1 MIMAS
6 PDAQE
11 REAPEEEIQEQDQKK
26 IQEQD
31 QKQPKVVIVIAGM
44 ARSGKSAAL
53 NNVFGAN
60 FTSTYSTGSVTRIV
74 AMRRTKG
81 TKGEL
86 IIVDTPG
93 FGATDLTTSKVKQ
106 ELRDSIGGLNF
117 VLVYCYSVSPSSAH
131 SVADEYVVKNLQDVL
146 GKDIWEKCVV
156 LFTFSDLVRAQVC
169 PNVEDRDTYKG
180 FISEHAQEFSEMLKN
195 KCGDH
200 VPDVKSVFELN
211 LDQEDIREIVAVPVG
226 LKFKA
231 GKEKHVLVPGIED
244 ATWLDLALTEIVRKA
259 KEEDREAY
267 LHHMYRKPSLVGP
280 AAGIGIGMAIG
291 AAGGVG
297 LGVATMGIG
306 LAPAIVAGMAV
317 GAVAGGVA
325 GGALGTTGGLSMG
338 EVKRRIIASR
348 NEKEKEKLE
357 KLKRAQLIPLRP
369 AQPHPPTPEPLA
381 SAGQTSQTR
390 PMSPPILIVRAQ
402 VEPATKSSASAPVV
416 PEEVPDPA
424 SYSKGHMT

>member
-1 MIMAS
+1 MAS
-6 PDAQE
+6 PDQE
-11 REAPEEEIQEQDQKK
+11 REAPVQQPVDPGTGPQEKS
-26 IQEQD
+26 
-31 QKQPKVVIVIAGM
+31 KVVIVIAGM

-60 FTSTYSTGSVTRIV
+60 FMSTYSTGSVTRIV
-74 AMRRTKG
+74 AMRRTEGSKG
-81 TKGEL
+81 DL

-93 FGATDLTTSKVKQ
+93 FGATDLTTSEVKQ

-117 VLVYCYSVSPSSAH
+117 VLVYCYSVSPCSPH
-131 SVADEYVVKNLQDVL
+131 SVADENVVKNLQDVL

-156 LFTFSDLVRAQVC
+156 LFTFSDQVRAQVC
-169 PNVEDRDTYKG
+169 PNVEDRVTYRG
-180 FISEHAQEFSEMLKN
+180 FISEHAQKFSEMLKN

-200 VPDVKSVFELN
+200 VPDVKSIFDLN

-226 LKFKA
+226 LKFKEE
-231 GKEKHVLVPGIED
+231 KEKHILVPGIED
-244 ATWLDLALTEIVRKA
+244 ATWLDLALTEIIRKA
-259 KEEDREAY
+259 KEEDRETY
-267 LHHMYRKPSLVGP
+267 LHHMYRKPSLVGS
-280 AAGIGIGMAIG
+280 ATGIGIGTAIG

-297 LGVATMGIG
+297 LGVATLGFG
-306 LAPAIVAGMAV
+306 LAPAIAIGMGV
-317 GAVAGGVA
+317 GAVAGGLA

-348 NEKEKEKLE
+348 NKKEKNEKLE
-357 KLKRAQLIPLRP
+357 KLKRAELIALRP

-390 PMSPPILIVRAQ
+390 PMSPPIPIVRAQ
-402 VEPATKSSASAPVV
+402 VEPATKSSASAPYV

-424 SYSKGHMT
+424 SYSKGHKT